1 MKATSKVSISV
12 VAPHHLSSPVF
23 EEQRPAR
30 ISSSKSKA
38 CWEALHVHR
47 RMSAFA
53 VLQSAAKRKA
63 PQTASKFKGPK
74 SSKKLKTS
82 EARALQAVMV
92 MLCIS
97 CNWVSTA
104 LQAETAAGTRL
115 REMPSLHADAAKGAA
130 GGACQRVPGLCIRPA
145 AGS

>member
-1 MKATSKVSISV
+1 MSLHLTISQL
-12 VAPHHLSSPVF
+12 LSF
-23 EEQRPAR
+23 GEQRPVL
-30 ISSSKSKA
+30 ISYSKSKA
-38 CWEALHVHR
+38 RWEALYVHR

-63 PQTASKFKGPK
+63 PQTASKSKGPK

-97 CNWVSTA
+97 CNRVTIV
-104 LQAETAAGTRL
+104 LQAEIAAGTRL
-115 REMPSLHADAAKGAA
+115 REMPSLHADAAESAA
-130 GGACQRVPGLCIRPA
+130 GGACQRMPGLCIRPA
-145 AGS
+145 AAG